1 MYFCLYHFTQFE
13 FFSVVPNVSVHSP
26 TDYSTNSNLESTAN
40 IVSTFCT
47 HPVARNVENSSW
59 EESSKRWMRLG
70 IPNVSLVKCVT
81 RNWQIWDLSKIKVQK
96 SQLYKVFLTYTIFV
110 QVALCVMNAM
120 TKSKP
125 TPKGNTCAKNA
136 DQSLMGI
143 HSDSGVKCT
152 ILIISIVRDATRN
165 WLRAQWKSKL
175 DLDTRPMSWTNST
188 VWSVISRWEFPFV
201 GLVDVPLKDEWS
213 LPSVIDSRCFILLY
227 TTLYNYF
234 GDNYSFIQFNL
245 L

>member
-1 MYFCLYHFTQFE
+1 MYTCVLSFIPFV
-13 FFSVVPNVSVHSP
+13 FFSVVPNVSVHFP
-26 TDYSTNSNLESTAN
+26 MDYSTNSNLESTAN

-70 IPNVSLVKCVT
+70 ILNVSLVKCVT

-96 SQLYKVFLTYTIFV
+96 FLLYKVFFKNLYIFI

-143 HSDSGVKCT
+143 HSDSGARCT
-152 ILIISIVRDATRN
+152 IPTISIVRDATRS

-201 GLVDVPLKDEWS
+201 GLVEGPLKDGWS
-213 LPSVIDSRCFILLY
+213 LPSVNTF
-227 TTLYNYF
+227 
-234 GDNYSFIQFNL
+234 
-245 L
+245 